1 MCRTFQL
8 RADNPSDAEMWVSAL
23 KHTQVSG
30 IPLAEQQLT
39 STGIPILVHKCL
51 QFVETYGLETEGLYR
66 LSGGKANSRKLVL
79 AFNQGIMWL
88 LHNFVT
94 IIKLQYE
101 RIWWL

>member
-1 MCRTFQL
+1 
-8 RADNPSDAEMWVSAL
+8 MWVSAL

-79 AFNQGIMWL
+79 AFNQGIIWI
-88 LHNFVT
+88 FDT
-94 IIKLQYE
+94 IIVHVLTA
-101 RIWWL
+101 I